1 MQEIDPEAA
10 TEGVHR
16 KTLVLESLFNKFYQ
30 KETPTQVFSWEYCGT
45 FKNTYF
51 EEDLLTSASVD
62 RKKVGKVGYSTKMKS
77 LTGILEICYLK
88 IKISIYLKFLNFST
102 LLVKL

>member
-1 MQEIDPEAA
+1 MQEIDREAA

-77 LTGILEICYLK
+77 LTGILEIL
-88 IKISIYLKFLNFST
+88 LFENQDLN
-102 LLVKL
+102 LP